1 MGARFERY
9 VLDILPSLGFTPK
22 ALRYKIY
29 RGDVEVGEVDI
40 LAVDNKG
47 ETYAIEVKA
56 GRVDIAGIRQ
66 AYVNAKLIG
75 AKPMVIARGYADEG
89 ARELAKELG
98 VEVVLLPDYIF
109 LSIDDLYSA
118 FTIAFMR
125 FVTLIAQIYTSLDE
139 AEVDAIAQ
147 CPDVQCLC
155 EKIDCEKIFKKLPK
169 ETKNYEYLITAVRL
183 KQIIPTLCKSLLS
196 Q

>member
-9 VLDILPSLGFTPK
+9 VLDILPSLGFVPK

-40 LAVDNKG
+40 LATDNKG

-56 GRVDIAGIRQ
+56 GRVDITGIRQ

-75 AKPMVIARGYADEG
+75 ARPMVIARGYADEG

-98 VEVVLLPDYIF
+98 VEVVILPDYFF
-109 LSIDDLYSA
+109 LSIDDLYSV

-125 FVTLIAQIYTSLDE
+125 FITLITLIYTSLDE
-139 AEVDAIAQ
+139 AEVNAIAG

-155 EKIDCEKIFKKLPK
+155 EKIDCEKLFKKLPR
-169 ETKNYEYLITAVRL
+169 EAKNYEYLVTAVKLR
-183 KQIIPTLCKSLLS
+183 QIIPTLCKSLLN